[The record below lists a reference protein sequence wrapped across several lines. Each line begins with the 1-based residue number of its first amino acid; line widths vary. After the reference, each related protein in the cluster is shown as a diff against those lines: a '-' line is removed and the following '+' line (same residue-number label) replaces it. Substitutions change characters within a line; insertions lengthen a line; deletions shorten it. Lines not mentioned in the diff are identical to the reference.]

1 MTVAVRLAGPADRD
15 AVARLIE
22 AMDRHYESPMPGAG
36 EIGPA
41 VETWLS
47 GEGTDG
53 RIALAFDGAPS
64 ADNAVGIAIFAVLH
78 PGVALTG
85 LLFLKDVFVAETA
98 RGLGAGEAIM
108 RLCVDA
114 GGSVTG
120 EHGIGLEKRDFMPWI
135 FSDADLATMA
145 KLLHE
150 RGSGR
155 GLISVCTAGGMGV
168 TAIVEAG

>member
-108 RLCVDA
+108 RFLARYCV
-114 GGSVTG
+114 
-120 EHGIGLEKRDFMPWI
+120 ENGIGRIDLQTERDNEGARRFYGRLGG
-135 FSDADLATMA
+135 DLQEMKIGYRFGPGALQRLAAQTPG
-145 KLLHE
+145 E
-150 RGSGR
+150 
-155 GLISVCTAGGMGV
+155 
-168 TAIVEAG
+168 E